1 MPDSLSA
8 PLRDFFRHLLGAQ
21 QPGSPSQHVARGAE
35 CVSAGDL
42 AGLHGLLPDVM
53 IKAALITGS
62 KRLRRRVELLAAFML
77 ESPPATNS
85 PAHREI
91 AFVLF
96 YFLKGQDLIPDS
108 VPEIGLLDDALLV
121 DAALQRNRL
130 ALQSH
135 RADRGQPWPDQ
146 L

>member
-1 MPDSLSA
+1 MHDSLSS
-8 PLRDFFRHLLGAQ
+8 PLSHYFRHLLGAK
-21 QPGSPSQHVARGAE
+21 QPDSPSRHVAQGAE

-62 KRLRRRVELLAAFML
+62 KRLRQRVELLAAFMM
-77 ESPPATNS
+77 ESPPAANS
-85 PAHREI
+85 PAHREV

-121 DAALQRNRL
+121 DAALQRNRM
-130 ALQSH
+130 ALESH
-135 RADRGQPWPDQ
+135 RADRGQSWPDNI
-146 L
+146 